1 MGAFSVMLYP
11 GSQMLQRQYYKQQMR
26 YAAYLLAAD
35 IRQIQQRTIFQPEN
49 YLYTL
54 KVSGNDKH
62 GYRIYREKK
71 VWKRVRLEPTISLT
85 CDSQMKSLSYD
96 ENGSP
101 SVSGGYS
108 LEHQQLPGVLFWL
121 TVQPVTGRV
130 TVYEK

>member
-1 MGAFSVMLYP
+1 MLYP
-11 GSQMLQRQYYKQQMR
+11 GSQMLQRQYCKQQMR

-35 IRQIQQRTIFQPEN
+35 IRQIQQRMIFQPEN

-85 CDSQMKSLSYD
+85 CEAQMKSLSYD

-108 LEHQQLPGVLFWL
+108 LEHQQLPGVCVWL